1 MHIAYSVTNSWGIT
15 EFTKF
20 RKIVEILKQEY
31 MNVPK
36 VLSRIRVGFI
46 NFSSYH
52 GKTLK
57 DRIFKSQI
65 RGVESSTT
73 LNKLLYTTF

>member
-1 MHIAYSVTNSWGIT
+1 
-15 EFTKF
+15 
-20 RKIVEILKQEY
+20 

-65 RGVESSTT
+65 RGVESYYPEQIALHNILGLGFSTVKWRSYY
-73 LNKLLYTTF
+73 LFLKE

>member
-1 MHIAYSVTNSWGIT
+1 
-15 EFTKF
+15 
-20 RKIVEILKQEY
+20 

-65 RGVESSTT
+65 REVESSTT